1 MNHAHSIL
9 FAEDITED
17 DEIDELFS
25 QLQQIAPP
33 ATLIE
38 DILASVARLS
48 VPTPS
53 RTTQKLWDDM
63 GLVAYNIDQDPF

>member
-1 MNHAHSIL
+1 MNYAHTIL
-9 FAEDITED
+9 FAEDITDD

-25 QLQQIAPP
+25 RLQQIAPP

-38 DILASVARLS
+38 DILASVARLG
-48 VPTPS
+48 VPTPP

-63 GLVAYNIDQDPF
+63 GLVMYHTDQEPS

>member
-1 MNHAHSIL
+1 MNYAHTIL

-17 DEIDELFS
+17 DEIDALFS

-38 DILASVARLS
+38 DILASVARLD
-48 VPTPS
+48 VPTPP
-53 RTTQKLWDDM
+53 RTAQKLWDNM
-63 GLVAYNIDQDPF
+63 GLVVYHTDQEAS

>member
-1 MNHAHSIL
+1 MNYAHTIL

-38 DILASVARLS
+38 DILASVARLG
-48 VPTPS
+48 VPTPP

-63 GLVAYNIDQDPF
+63 GLVVYHTDQELS

>member
-1 MNHAHSIL
+1 MNYAHTIL

-17 DEIDELFS
+17 DEIDVLFS

-33 ATLIE
+33 ATLVE

-48 VPTPS
+48 VPTPP

-63 GLVAYNIDQDPF
+63 GLVVYHTDQEPF

>member
-1 MNHAHSIL
+1 MNYAHTIL

-17 DEIDELFS
+17 DEIDALFS

-38 DILASVARLS
+38 DILASVAHIG
-48 VPTPS
+48 VPTPP

-63 GLVAYNIDQDPF
+63 GLVVYHVDQEPS

>member
-1 MNHAHSIL
+1 MNYAHTIL
-9 FAEDITED
+9 FAEDVTED
-17 DEIDELFS
+17 DEIDALFS

-38 DILASVARLS
+38 DILASVARLG
-48 VPTPS
+48 VPTPP

-63 GLVAYNIDQDPF
+63 GLVVYHAD

>member
-1 MNHAHSIL
+1 MNNTPTIL
-9 FAEDITED
+9 FAEDIIED

-38 DILASVARLS
+38 DILASVARLG
-48 VPTPS
+48 VPTPP
-53 RTTQKLWDDM
+53 RITQKLWDDM
-63 GLVAYNIDQDPF
+63 GLVVYHTDQEPS